1 MMADDKRYN
10 FLIWIIGMIFT
21 TFIAIGSVQL
31 VSIGKMKN
39 QLEDT
44 IILLN
49 FMSKDYVPLWYLEGM
64 QKNMNYQ
71 TEEIVATINGNK
83 AKVQEINIKYLEFQR
98 TMLNNFIQMRGG
110 LTNITRSVSANIDSL
125 IKDDL

>member
-110 LTNITRSVSANIDSL
+110 ITNITRSASANNVDSL
-125 IKDDL
+125 FNSK